1 LEKSTVKVKSRS
13 QFTNLQTAWLGLAV
27 ATALAGCGGSD
38 GVATPAAPTTIT
50 LSGVAAKGAPFSG
63 ATVVASNATGTVGT
77 PQTVLADGTYSITLP
92 IDTATPIVLIA
103 SKILPSG
110 ETESYTSVVAD
121 KANTTANIT
130 PVTNVIAALLSPN
143 GNPAQLAT
151 QVAAGT
157 AITQATLAAKT
168 KSVQDVLLTASAAL
182 GVANVNPLTDT
193 FAANGAGYDALL
205 DSLNTSI
212 TPSGTSSNIEIGLKV
227 KAATDSS
234 QPPIAQFTS
243 NQATLPALPPIAASS
258 FLTTG
263 TTAKLAKLLADSTV
277 CYGLPLAT
285 RVSTATA
292 SSTTATGTAADVSAV
307 ECKGL
312 FFGNNPANYK
322 FAGNSVGR
330 NAAGQGNFTGIF
342 NGASTGVV
350 FDNPVYE
357 YTLPNGDIAMTFR
370 STAPGATP
378 VAQANF
384 VRLDP
389 ADQKLKFVGN
399 QYDYQG
405 SVQAFMQR
413 REFLTLSLD
422 QWNYFSSGYSLNVD
436 NTGQFLKVVVV
447 APNGREFV
455 LVSDPAVSFLKFQG
469 KGSSNVLRLRSE
481 FIDTTKT
488 FAVATKLTSEN
499 TNLAF
504 EAPEFTEAEMA
515 ALPAQSAW
523 TFKYFLLGNTSTTP
537 NATQV
542 YRTRARAL
550 TMAELRART
559 YAALTADTIQNTIRA
574 NASATTGNVTLES
587 TAGATIAWTVPSGAL
602 SPTSS
607 TLFGRYLTGVT
618 ATSSA
623 SFTDT
628 QSYATSARTI
638 TIPCSTQNATDV
650 HCVGGTNGGFK
661 AGSVANGLNLIATD
675 SLGRQFANQY
685 NATTL
690 TIAP

>member
-1 LEKSTVKVKSRS
+1 VKIKSRN
-13 QFTNLQTAWLGLAV
+13 QFTNLQTAGLGLAV
-27 ATALAGCGGSD
+27 ATALAACGGGD
-38 GVATPAAPTTIT
+38 GTPAAGPAAPTTVTIT
-50 LSGVAAKGAPFSG
+50 GVAAKGAPFAG
-63 ATVVASNATGTVGT
+63 ATVVASNPTGTVGT
-77 PQTVLADGTYSITLP
+77 PQTVNADGTYSITLP

-103 SKILPSG
+103 SKTLPSG

-143 GNPAQLAT
+143 GNPAQLGT
-151 QVAAGT
+151 QVASGT
-157 AITQATLAAKT
+157 AISQTTLAAKT
-168 KSVQDVLLTASAAL
+168 KSVQDVLQTASTAL

-193 FAANGAGYDALL
+193 FAANGSGYDALL

-212 TPSGTSSNIEIGLKV
+212 TPSGATSNIEIGLKV

-243 NQATLPALPPIAASS
+243 NQAALPALPAITASS
-258 FLTTG
+258 FLATG
-263 TTAKLAKLLADSTV
+263 TTAKLAKLLADSTT

-292 SSTTATGTAADVSAV
+292 ASTSATGTAADVAAP

-322 FAGNSVGR
+322 FGGSSVGR

-342 NGASTGVV
+342 NGASNGLV
-350 FDNPVYE
+350 FDSAVYE

-370 STAPGATP
+370 TTLPGATP

-413 REFLTLSLD
+413 REFLTLGLD
-422 QWNYFSSGYSLNVD
+422 PWNYFSSGYSLNVD
-436 NTGQFLKVVVV
+436 NTGQFAKVIVV
-447 APNGREFV
+447 APNGREFT
-455 LVSDPAVSFLKFQG
+455 LVPDAAVSFLKFQG
-469 KGSSNVLRLRSE
+469 KGSSNFLRLRSE

-488 FAVATKLTSEN
+488 FSVPTKLPGEN

-523 TFKYFLLGNTSTTP
+523 TFKYFLTGNTTTTP

-559 YAALTADTIQNTIRA
+559 YAALTPDTIKNTIQA
-574 NASATTGNVTLES
+574 NASQSTGNVALES
-587 TAGATIAWTVPSGAL
+587 TAGVTFAWTVPNGAL
-602 SPTSS
+602 PPTGS
-607 TLFGRYLTGVT
+607 TLFGRYLTGTT

-623 SFTDT
+623 SFTDS
-628 QSYATSARTI
+628 QSYAASARTV
-638 TIPCSTQNATDV
+638 TIACSTQSATDV
-650 HCVGGTNGGFK
+650 HCVGGTNGGFR